1 MRLPKFD
8 YFAPK
13 TLESALSILAE
24 HGDDA
29 HLFAG
34 GTDLM
39 VKMSAGRLRPK
50 AIIRLMDVEGLDGID
65 FHPEKGLTLGATAR
79 LANVASHPDILNH
92 YPALAHAVQVM
103 ANEEVRHM
111 ATVAGNLCNAAP
123 SADTAPPLIAM
134 RAEVT
139 LASANGE
146 RRAPLDQFFKGPG
159 LTAMQRGEIMTS
171 IHVPAPQP
179 KSGASYMR
187 ISARCGVDIAA
198 VGVGVMAV
206 LNGAGLRDARIVLG
220 AVAPIPMR
228 ATKTED
234 LMKERKWTRD
244 LAEEAGNVAAE
255 EAKPI
260 TDVRASAEWR
270 RKMVA
275 VLTRRTLEEAR
286 ERATRR

>member
-1 MRLPKFD
+1 MRLPRFE

-13 TLESALSILAE
+13 TLVSAISILAE
-24 HGDDA
+24 QGDGA

-34 GTDLM
+34 GTDVM
-39 VKMSAGRLRPK
+39 VKMSAGRLKPK
-50 AIIRLMDVEGLDGID
+50 AIIHLMDIEGLDGIR
-65 FHPEKGLTLGATAR
+65 FHAEEGLTLGATAR
-79 LANVASHPDILNH
+79 LAEVASHPDILEH
-92 YPALAHAVQVM
+92 YPALAHSVQVM
-103 ANEEVRHM
+103 ANVEVRHM

-134 RAEVT
+134 GAEVT
-139 LASANGE
+139 LASLNGQ
-146 RRAPLDQFFKGPG
+146 RRLPLDQFFKGPG
-159 LTAMQRGEIMTS
+159 LTAMQHGEVMTS
-171 IHVPAPQP
+171 IHVPLPQP

-206 LNGAGLRDARIVLG
+206 FNGKGCKEARVVLG

-228 ATKTED
+228 APKTED
-234 LMKERKWTRD
+234 LLKGRQWTQD
-244 LAEEAGNVAAE
+244 LIEEGGEAAAE

-260 TDVRASAEWR
+260 SDVRASAEWR
-270 RKMVA
+270 KKMVA

>member
-1 MRLPKFD
+1 MRLPRFE
-8 YFAPK
+8 YFVPR

-24 HGDDA
+24 QGDDA

-34 GTDLM
+34 GTDVM

-50 AIIRLMDVEGLDGID
+50 AIIGLMDVEGLDGIN
-65 FHPEKGLTLGATAR
+65 FHPDEGLTLGATAR
-79 LANVASHPDILNH
+79 LAEVASHPDVLNY

-134 RAEVT
+134 GAEVT
-139 LASANGE
+139 LASLNGE
-146 RRAPLDQFFKGPG
+146 RRLPLDQFFKGPG
-159 LTAMQRGEIMTS
+159 LTAMQHGEIMTS
-171 IHVPAPQP
+171 IHVPSPQP

-198 VGVGVMAV
+198 VSVGVMVAF
-206 LNGAGLRDARIVLG
+206 NGKGLKEARVVLG

-228 ATKTED
+228 APKTED
-234 LMKERKWTRD
+234 LLKSRRWTQD
-244 LAEEAGNVAAE
+244 LIEEGGETAAE

-260 TDVRASAEWR
+260 SDVRASAEWR
-270 RKMVA
+270 KKMVA
-275 VLTRRTLEEAR
+275 ALTRRSLEEAR
-286 ERATRR
+286 ERAIRR

>member
-1 MRLPKFD
+1 MRLPRFE

-13 TLESALSILAE
+13 TLTAALGILAE
-24 HGDDA
+24 QGDGA

-34 GTDLM
+34 GTDVM

-50 AIIRLMDVEGLDGID
+50 AIIQLMDIEGLDGIH
-65 FHPEKGLTLGATAR
+65 FHPKEGLTVGATAR
-79 LANVASHPDILNH
+79 LSNVASHPDILEH
-92 YPALAHAVQVM
+92 YPALANAIEVM
-103 ANEEVRHM
+103 ANVEVRHM

-134 RAEVT
+134 GAEVA
-139 LASANGE
+139 LVSVNGE
-146 RRAPLDQFFKGPG
+146 RRLPLDEFFLGPG
-159 LTAMQRGEIMTS
+159 LTAIQPGEVMTS

-198 VGVGVMAV
+198 VGVGVMAAF
-206 LNGAGLRDARIVLG
+206 NGKGCKEARIVLG

-228 ATKTED
+228 AKKTED
-234 LMKERKWTRD
+234 LMKNQHWTQG
-244 LAEEAGNVAAE
+244 LVQEAGDMAAE

-260 TDVRASAEWR
+260 SDVRASAEWR
-270 RKMVA
+270 KKMIA

-286 ERATRR
+286 ERATGR

>member
-1 MRLPKFD
+1 MRLPRFE
-8 YFAPK
+8 YFVPK

-24 HGDDA
+24 QGDDA

-34 GTDLM
+34 GTDAM

-50 AIIRLMDVEGLDGID
+50 AIIRLMDIEGLDGIR
-65 FHPEKGLTLGATAR
+65 FHPEEGLTLGATAR
-79 LANVASHPDILNH
+79 LAEVASHPDVLNY

-134 RAEVT
+134 GAEVT
-139 LASANGE
+139 LASLNGE
-146 RRAPLDQFFKGPG
+146 RRLPLDQFFKGPG
-159 LTAMQRGEIMTS
+159 LTAMQHGEIMTS
-171 IHVPAPQP
+171 IHVPPLQP

-198 VGVGVMAV
+198 VGVGVMTV
-206 LNGAGLRDARIVLG
+206 FNGAGLKDVRIVLG
-220 AVAPIPMR
+220 AVAPVPMR
-228 ATKTED
+228 APKAED
-234 LMKERKWTRD
+234 LMKGRKWTQD
-244 LAEEAGNVAAE
+244 LVEEGGKVAAE

-260 TDVRASAEWR
+260 SDVRASAEWR
-270 RKMVA
+270 KKMVA
-275 VLTRRTLEEAR
+275 VLTRRSLEEAR

>member
-1 MRLPKFD
+1 MRLPRFE
-8 YFAPK
+8 YFVPR

-24 HGDDA
+24 QGEDA

-34 GTDLM
+34 GTDVM

-50 AIIRLMDVEGLDGID
+50 AIIRLMDVEGLDGINV
-65 FHPEKGLTLGATAR
+65 HPEEGLTLGATAR
-79 LANVASHPDILNH
+79 LAEVASHPDILNH
-92 YPALAHAVQVM
+92 YPALAHSVQVM

-134 RAEVT
+134 GAEVT
-139 LASANGE
+139 LASLNGE
-146 RRAPLDQFFKGPG
+146 RRLPLDQFFKGPG
-159 LTAMQRGEIMTS
+159 LTAIQHGEIMTS
-171 IHVPAPQP
+171 IHIPPPSP

-198 VGVGVMAV
+198 VGVGVMVAF
-206 LNGAGLRDARIVLG
+206 NGKGLKDARVVLG
-220 AVAPIPMR
+220 AVAPFPMR

-234 LMKERKWTRD
+234 LLKSRRWTQD
-244 LAEEAGNVAAE
+244 LIADGGEMAAE

-260 TDVRASAEWR
+260 SDVRASAEWR
-270 RKMVA
+270 KKMVA
-275 VLTRRTLEEAR
+275 VLTMRSLEEAR